1 VLSSPPPRAPGK
13 SCGKEWKTAL
23 CLTAL
28 HSPAWRQARAPG
40 RRSAELL
47 AGAGLWNAGVRV
59 TDAPASGECGSTA
72 PTHNFWSCPVKDSR
86 EFGVQQQEEGNI
98 DKDPLF
104 FSAGAL
110 YCGMGSFSV

>member
-1 VLSSPPPRAPGK
+1 
-13 SCGKEWKTAL
+13 
-23 CLTAL
+23 
-28 HSPAWRQARAPG
+28 
-40 RRSAELL
+40 
-47 AGAGLWNAGVRV
+47 
-59 TDAPASGECGSTA
+59 
-72 PTHNFWSCPVKDSR
+72 VKDSR